1 MVQELKEA
9 YGMVLNEDLI
19 DSIAE
24 QGRFVSVSK
33 GDLIMDIGDP
43 IPGMPLLISGAIKI
57 LRVDDAGDEML
68 LYFLEQG
75 DSCAMTLGSFF
86 GQTKSDIRAL
96 AEQDSRFV
104 IMPLDKVI
112 EWTGV
117 HTDFRQFVFE
127 SFNTRLKELVEAMD
141 SLAFLDLHG
150 RTAKYLDDRV
160 KVNGTTTLATTHAE
174 IAADLHTSRVV
185 VSRILKQLENE
196 GKISLHR
203 NRIEVLQF

>member
-9 YGMVLNEDLI
+9 YDMVLHGALLNT
-19 DSIAE
+19 IAQE
-24 QGRFVSVSK
+24 GRFVSVGK
-33 GDLIMDIGDP
+33 GDLIMDVGDP
-43 IPGMPLLISGAIKI
+43 IPGMPLLIDGAIKI

-86 GQTKSDIRAL
+86 GQTKSDIRAV

-141 SLAFLDLHG
+141 NLAFLDLHG

-160 KVNGTTTLATTHAE
+160 KVNGTTTLSTTHAE

-203 NRIEVLQF
+203 NRIEVLEF

>member
-1 MVQELKEA
+1 MVRELKEA
-9 YGMVLNEDLI
+9 YGMVLNGDLL
-19 DSIAE
+19 DTIA
-24 QGRFVSVSK
+24 QVGRFVSVSK
-33 GDLIMDIGDP
+33 GDLIMDVGDL
-43 IPGMPLLISGAIKI
+43 IPGMPLLIAGAIKI
-57 LRVDDAGDEML
+57 LRVDEQGDEML

-86 GQTKSDIRAL
+86 GQTKSDIRAV
-96 AEQDSRFV
+96 AEQDSRLV
-104 IMPLDKVI
+104 IMPLDEVI

-117 HTDFRQFVFE
+117 YTDFRQFVFE

-141 SLAFLDLHG
+141 SLAFLDLHD

-185 VSRILKQLENE
+185 VSRILKQLEKE
-196 GKISLHR
+196 GEISLQR
-203 NRIEVLQF
+203 NRIEVLEF

>member
-1 MVQELKEA
+1 MVQELKDA
-9 YGMVLNEDLI
+9 YGMVLNEDLL
-19 DSIAE
+19 DAIAE
-24 QGRFVSVSK
+24 QGRFVSVGK
-33 GDLIMDIGDP
+33 GDLIMDVGDP
-43 IPGMPLLISGAIKI
+43 IPGMPLLIAGAIKI
-57 LRVDDAGDEML
+57 LRVDEQGDEML

-86 GQTKSDIRAL
+86 GQTKSDIRAV

-104 IMPLDKVI
+104 IMPLDQVI

-203 NRIEVLQF
+203 NRIEVLEF

>member
-86 GQTKSDIRAL
+86 GQTKSDIRAV

>member
-9 YGMVLNEDLI
+9 YGMVLNEDLL
-19 DSIAE
+19 DAIAK

-86 GQTKSDIRAL
+86 GQTKSDIRAV

-203 NRIEVLQF
+203 NRIEVLEF

>member
-9 YGMVLNEDLI
+9 YDMVLHGALLNT
-19 DSIAE
+19 IAQE
-24 QGRFVSVSK
+24 GRFVSVGK
-33 GDLIMDIGDP
+33 GDLIMDVGDP
-43 IPGMPLLISGAIKI
+43 IPGMPLLIDGAIKI

-86 GQTKSDIRAL
+86 GQTKSDIRAV

-117 HTDFRQFVFE
+117 PTDFRQFVFE

-141 SLAFLDLHG
+141 NLAFLDLHG

-160 KVNGTTTLATTHAE
+160 KVNGTTTLSTTHAE

-203 NRIEVLQF
+203 NRIEVLEF

>member
-9 YGMVLNEDLI
+9 YGMVLNDDLL
-19 DSIAE
+19 DAIAE
-24 QGRFVSVSK
+24 QGRFVSVGK
-33 GDLIMDIGDP
+33 GDLIMDVGDP
-43 IPGMPLLISGAIKI
+43 IPGMPLLIAGAIKI
-57 LRVDDAGDEML
+57 LRVDELGDEML

-86 GQTKSDIRAL
+86 GQTKSDIRAV

-127 SFNTRLKELVEAMD
+127 SFNTRLKELAEAMD

-203 NRIEVLQF
+203 NRIEVLEF

>member
-1 MVQELKEA
+1 MVQELKDA
-9 YGMVLNEDLI
+9 YGMVLNEDLL
-19 DSIAE
+19 DAIAE
-24 QGRFVSVSK
+24 QGRFVSVGK
-33 GDLIMDIGDP
+33 GDLIMDVGDP
-43 IPGMPLLISGAIKI
+43 IPGMPLLIAGAIKI
-57 LRVDDAGDEML
+57 LRVDEQGDEML

-86 GQTKSDIRAL
+86 GQTKSDIRAV

-104 IMPLDKVI
+104 IMPLDQVI
-112 EWTGV
+112 AWTGV

-203 NRIEVLQF
+203 NRIEVLEF

>member
-9 YGMVLNEDLI
+9 YDMVLHGALLNT
-19 DSIAE
+19 IAQE
-24 QGRFVSVSK
+24 GRFVSGGK
-33 GDLIMDIGDP
+33 GDLIMDVGDP
-43 IPGMPLLISGAIKI
+43 IPGMPLLIDGAIKI

-86 GQTKSDIRAL
+86 GQTKSDIRAV

-141 SLAFLDLHG
+141 NLAFLDLHG

-160 KVNGTTTLATTHAE
+160 KVNGTTTLSTTHAE

-203 NRIEVLQF
+203 NRIEVLEF

>member
-1 MVQELKEA
+1 
-9 YGMVLNEDLI
+9 MVLNDRLLED
-19 DSIAE
+19 IAKE
-24 QGRFVSVSK
+24 GQFKEAEK
-33 GDLIMDIGDP
+33 GALIMDIGDP
-43 IPGMPLLISGAIKI
+43 IPGMPLLIEGAIKI
-57 LRVDDAGDEML
+57 LRVDPQGDELL
-68 LYFLEQG
+68 LYFLETG

-86 GQTKSDIRAL
+86 GQTRSNIRAV

-112 EWTGV
+112 EWTGI

-141 SLAFLDLHG
+141 TLAFQDMQG
-150 RTAKYLDDRV
+150 RLAKYLDDRV
-160 KVNGTTTLATTHAE
+160 KVNGTTSLPTTHAE

-185 VSRILKQLENE
+185 VSRILKQLEQG
-196 GKISLHR
+196 GKIELYR

>member
-9 YGMVLNEDLI
+9 YGMVLNGDLL
-19 DSIAE
+19 DTIAQE
-24 QGRFVSVSK
+24 GRFVSVSK
-33 GDLIMDIGDP
+33 GDLIMDVGDP
-43 IPGMPLLISGAIKI
+43 IPGMPLLIAGAIKI
-57 LRVDDAGDEML
+57 LRVDEQGDEML

-86 GQTKSDIRAL
+86 GQTKSDIRAV

-104 IMPLDKVI
+104 IMPLDQVI

-160 KVNGTTTLATTHAE
+160 KVNGTTTLSTTHAE

-203 NRIEVLQF
+203 NRIEVLEF